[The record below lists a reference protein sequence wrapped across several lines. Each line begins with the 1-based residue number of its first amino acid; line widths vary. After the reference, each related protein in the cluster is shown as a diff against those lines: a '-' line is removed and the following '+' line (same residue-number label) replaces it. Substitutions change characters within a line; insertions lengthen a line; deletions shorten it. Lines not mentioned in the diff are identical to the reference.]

1 MNYRCCSK
9 ISKGVNSGRIIR
21 IYCRILDNICIN
33 QNRRTRKVNYCVQC
47 TPRQVYPFSR
57 LWLSFLVEVWLK
69 FFFRVSRFNLVLLF
83 CWLWRRLHLE
93 KRARPYNALLHWRRC
108 FKSRRRPVHRA
119 PLVYSLNRPSSYETF
134 GTVSQRLRAL

>member
-69 FFFRVSRFNLVLLF
+69 FFSRQSFQPGF
-83 CWLWRRLHLE
+83 
-93 KRARPYNALLHWRRC
+93 ALLLALAPSAP
-108 FKSRRRPVHRA
+108 KKESSPVQCA
-119 PLVYSLNRPSSYETF
+119 FALEALLQEPPTSRPSGSP
-134 GTVSQRLRAL
+134 RLLAQPAVQLRNFRHRSSASPCL